1 MEQNPDEA
9 TRGLLAGR
17 AELLQR
23 ATPHPGEQQSI
34 LATIERRF
42 DRAPL
47 SSRDA
52 AVQDLSSVFHAKQRA
67 TMKRRPRKAARDQ
80 PSDPHTLALY
90 EGRHQQTTDVTV
102 GGLDSWRR
110 AAAMTIRA
118 AARWRQ
124 A

>member
-17 AELLQR
+17 PELLQR

-42 DRAPL
+42 DLAPL

-52 AVQDLSSVFHAKQRA
+52 AVQDLSSVFHVKQ
-67 TMKRRPRKAARDQ
+67 
-80 PSDPHTLALY
+80 SG
-90 EGRHQQTTDVTV
+90 GR
-102 GGLDSWRR
+102 
-110 AAAMTIRA
+110 
-118 AARWRQ
+118 
-124 A
+124 